1 MHRKQLIF
9 NESTSQTELPT
20 FTMFAFSDTRKKE
33 GGRERDEQRQHR
45 PRERERD
52 EQRHKRPIERKKEMN
67 KDKRDRERKKEMNK
81 DK

>member
-20 FTMFAFSDTRKKE
+20 FTMFAFSDTRTKE
-33 GGRERDEQRQHR
+33 GGRERDEQRQNR

-52 EQRHKRPIERKKEMN
+52 EQRQNRPREKEKEMN
-67 KDKRDRERKKEMNK
+67 KDKRNRERERERER
-81 DK
+81 